1 MAPSADRRIPLPAL
15 LLGIASLIPCVA
27 AAIAATSASSP
38 TPRLYGY
45 VALISYSACLIS
57 YLGAIHGGLALRETP
72 LSAARLIAPATAP
85 LLAWLAL
92 ALGESNGLLMTAAIL
107 LLVLAYD
114 ITAARRGWIAPWYP
128 RLRWPLTG
136 VMLVCLLVTRQF
148 GPI

>member
-1 MAPSADRRIPLPAL
+1 MAPPADRRIPPAAV
-15 LLGIASLIPCVA
+15 LLGTASVIPCVA
-27 AAIAATSASSP
+27 AAIAATLASSP
-38 TPRLYGY
+38 TLRLYGY
-45 VALISYSACLIS
+45 VALISYSACVIS
-57 YLGAIHGGLALRETP
+57 YLGAIHGGLALRDTP
-72 LSAARLIAPATAP
+72 LSAARLAAAATAP

-92 ALGESNGLLMTAAIL
+92 ALGERNGLLMMAAVL

-136 VMLVCLLVTRQF
+136 VMLVCLLATRQL